1 MNEQHLVEMANQ
13 IGEFFAAM
21 PDHDEALEGI
31 ATHIRKFWAPRMRAA
46 LAAQM
51 ASGADIGLL
60 PIVRLALVRHALA
73 GA

>member
-1 MNEQHLVEMANQ
+1 
-13 IGEFFAAM
+13 M

>member
-51 ASGADIGLL
+51 ASGAGEPLT
-60 PIVRLALVRHALA
+60 PIVREALHRHAWALA
-73 GA
+73 